1 MVTVV
6 LGHPV
11 HVFRRTV
18 NFSLYSFYCSY
29 MVAHPQPNSY
39 FSIRAS
45 ETAARSF
52 FRSRGYYCLMKLSSW
67 FVIFL
72 LRLSSLSLS
81 ALHRQ
86 YALWSRLRCI
96 QNIFQYFNIV
106 EIVGTYCNRA
116 IQSRTKTFV
125 LMTAR
130 CFLYQEKLR

>member
-52 FRSRGYYCLMKLSSW
+52 FSLPGLLLFDEVIELVRNISITP
-67 FVIFL
+67 FVSLAVGLTSAICFMESITMYPEYFSIF
-72 LRLSSLSLS
+72 
-81 ALHRQ
+81 
-86 YALWSRLRCI
+86 
-96 QNIFQYFNIV
+96 
-106 EIVGTYCNRA
+106 
-116 IQSRTKTFV
+116 
-125 LMTAR
+125 
-130 CFLYQEKLR
+130 